1 MENLGLVIFFSLI
14 GGTIALAGGILLI
27 VNKTLAK
34 KFVRYATPF
43 AAGALLAATFVDFLP
58 KALKHSDDSQLIM
71 IFTLAG
77 ILFFFLMESV
87 IHWLHNHSKKSKKT
101 DPLIPMVI
109 IGDVIHNFIDGIAIA
124 AGFLISPASGIAV
137 TFAVA
142 AHEFPHEIGDFGL
155 MLDRGVKRKKVILF
169 NVLASL
175 AAVFAATTFY
185 IIGGTTGISLS
196 PLLGIV
202 AGFFI
207 YIAAANIIPAIHQEK
222 IKKEVVKKIIWL
234 LLGVAIVSTF
244 VTVFHSII
252 DDHGGCGGYKHDHD
266 YSHSHDHHAHDD
278 HGHGHDHSYND
289 HSHGHDHN
297 HSHTQH
303 DHHSHDHRH
312 SHDHHEH
319 SH

>member
-1 MENLGLVIFFSLI
+1 MENLGLVVFFSLI
-14 GGTIALAGGILLI
+14 GGAVALAGGILLI

-87 IHWLHNHSKKSKKT
+87 IHWLHNHSKKNKKT

-169 NVLASL
+169 NILASL

-185 IIGGTTGISLS
+185 IIGSTTEISLS

-207 YIAAANIIPAIHQEK
+207 YIAAANIIPSIHQEK

-244 VTVFHSII
+244 VTVFHGII
-252 DDHGGCGGYKHDHD
+252 DNHGGCGGHKHDHGH
-266 YSHSHDHHAHDD
+266 SHHSHDY
-278 HGHGHDHSYND
+278 HGHDHD
-289 HSHGHDHN
+289 HSHESHHTNDHGHN
-297 HSHTQH
+297 
-303 DHHSHDHRH
+303 
-312 SHDHHEH
+312 HHEH
-319 SH
+319 PH

>member
-14 GGTIALAGGILLI
+14 GGTVALVGGILLI

-58 KALKHSDDSQLIM
+58 KALKHSNDSQLIM
-71 IFTLAG
+71 TFTLAG

-87 IHWLHNHSKKSKKT
+87 IHWLHNHSKKNKKA

-155 MLDRGVKRKKVILF
+155 MLDRGVKRRKVVLF

-185 IIGGTTGISLS
+185 IIGSTTGIPLS

-207 YIAAANIIPAIHQEK
+207 YIAAANIIPTVHQEK
-222 IKKEVVKKIIWL
+222 IKKEVVKKIVWL

-244 VTVFHSII
+244 VTVFHGII
-252 DDHGGCGGYKHDHD
+252 DDHGGCGGHKHNHDH
-266 YSHSHDHHAHDD
+266 SHSHDYDTHNNHS
-278 HGHGHDHSYND
+278 HG
-289 HSHGHDHN
+289 HSHGHDH
-297 HSHTQH
+297 
-303 DHHSHDHRH
+303 DHEN
-312 SHDHHEH
+312 HHEY